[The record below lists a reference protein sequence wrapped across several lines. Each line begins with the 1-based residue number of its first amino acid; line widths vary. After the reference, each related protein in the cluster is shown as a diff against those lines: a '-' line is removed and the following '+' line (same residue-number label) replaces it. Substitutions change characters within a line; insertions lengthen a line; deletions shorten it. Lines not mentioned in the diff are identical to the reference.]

1 MAINQRTNKN
11 YRSESTC
18 TFCAQ
23 TGHTIASCPTIEGEA
38 QTGRSKP
45 FKDRTF
51 KENYAIQYLDRKAKT
66 TKNRKT
72 STKKCGYCR
81 KAGCS
86 RRNCASLKADRA
98 KLVRLNKIWRECYA
112 IESKK
117 RGFAPASLIKFT
129 AQEYSW
135 PNGGYETIENLYL
148 IGAELPDNL
157 SVFALSS
164 EYNMRQDIHIPAV
177 GRDQPLS
184 PQAFFNGSSA
194 SGALFASRYWYHD
207 RVKVEV
213 VKESSYEFSEEW
225 LSGESEDIDYILK
238 KWSQEKVNEVIFS
251 EITKN
256 LIPYVQ
262 EHHPYRLNQ
271 CH

>member
-1 MAINQRTNKN
+1 
-11 YRSESTC
+11 
-18 TFCAQ
+18 
-23 TGHTIASCPTIEGEA
+23 
-38 QTGRSKP
+38 
-45 FKDRTF
+45 
-51 KENYAIQYLDRKAKT
+51 
-66 TKNRKT
+66 
-72 STKKCGYCR
+72 
-81 KAGCS
+81 
-86 RRNCASLKADRA
+86 
-98 KLVRLNKIWRECYA
+98 
-112 IESKK
+112 
-117 RGFAPASLIKFT
+117 
-129 AQEYSW
+129 
-135 PNGGYETIENLYL
+135 
-148 IGAELPDNL
+148 
-157 SVFALSS
+157 LSS

-194 SGALFASRYWYHD
+194 SSALFASRYWYHD
-207 RVKVEV
+207 RVKIEV

-271 CH
+271 CD